1 MTGPD
6 RHVAAHGQRT
16 LLAYR
21 AFELAFVHA
30 DEHDAGFT
38 LSGDQI
44 DHLDGDAG
52 RVHAQANHQHLGHLA
67 AAGAHRRVRGPQQR
81 EHRDRGDVVDQSLL
95 EFDDTGAFAMNNPFG
110 SVPFCS
116 GIAAEAG
123 SPSVRA
129 DTSPQCATVRC
140 AAVIIGLLVFA
151 SGGRPACAHC
161 SNPNPIRARRG

>member
-1 MTGPD
+1 MIEAMSLTS
-6 RHVAAHGQRT
+6 RC
-16 LLAYR
+16 
-21 AFELAFVHA
+21 
-30 DEHDAGFT
+30 
-38 LSGDQI
+38 LS
-44 DHLDGDAG
+44 L
-52 RVHAQANHQHLGHLA
+52 
-67 AAGAHRRVRGPQQR
+67 
-81 EHRDRGDVVDQSLL
+81 
-95 EFDDTGAFAMNNPFG
+95 DDTGAFATNNPFG

-161 SNPNPIRARRG
+161 SNPNPIRAPAGDDRHKTAGRVLPARNTVPPLRYAVHTSTSRATSRTGAADRGEGHGFHG

>member
-1 MTGPD
+1 MPG
-6 RHVAAHGQRT
+6 V
-16 LLAYR
+16 
-21 AFELAFVHA
+21 
-30 DEHDAGFT
+30 FT
-38 LSGDQI
+38 RRPITSTSGI
-44 DHLDGDAG
+44 LPLPAPIAVFAG
-52 RVHAQANHQHLGHLA
+52 RSSASIVIEAM
-67 AAGAHRRVRGPQQR
+67 
-81 EHRDRGDVVDQSLL
+81 SLTSRCL
-95 EFDDTGAFAMNNPFG
+95 SLDDTGAFATNNPFG

-161 SNPNPIRARRG
+161 SNPNPIRALRRG